1 MTRLRGKAL
10 RLEPQIRGRSTQ
22 GGTENSATANTLYQ
36 MKKLTF
42 AHGKRKG
49 LRRASGCLDISSLQP
64 LPLSSNNG
72 QRMQV
77 ALNVKRSSQGIQ

>member
-22 GGTENSATANTLYQ
+22 GGTESSATANTLYQ
-36 MKKLTF
+36 MKKLTL
-42 AHGKRKG
+42 AHGKREG
-49 LRRASGCLDISSLQP
+49 LRRASGCLDISLQP

-77 ALNVKRSSQGIQ
+77 ALNVKR